1 MNEATISIRL
11 DSKDKIDFEKLCKNI
26 GMTVSTALNVFIK
39 KSISE
44 QEIPV
49 TLSANKREKAWNNLQ
64 TIVKNTKVDLPKNYD
79 YKEEYRKW
87 LRGKQC
93 K

>member
-44 QEIPV
+44 QEIPE

-64 TIVKNTKVDLPKNYD
+64 TIVKNTKVNLPKNYD
-79 YKEEYRKW
+79 YKEEYK
-87 LRGKQC
+87 K
-93 K
+93 

>member
-11 DSKDKIDFEKLCKNI
+11 DSKDKTNFEKLCKNI
-26 GMTVSTALNVFIK
+26 GMTVSTAINVFIK

-49 TLSANKREKAWNNLQ
+49 TLSANKKEKAWNNLKK
-64 TIVKNTKVDLPKNYD
+64 IVKNTNVNLPKKYD
-79 YKEEYRKW
+79 YKEEYKKSI
-87 LRGKQC
+87 RGE
-93 K
+93 

>member
-49 TLSANKREKAWNNLQ
+49 TLSVNKKEKAWNDLQ
-64 TIVKNTKVDLPKNYD
+64 AIVKNTKVDLPKDYNYKD
-79 YKEEYRKW
+79 EYKKW
-87 LRGKQC
+87 MRGE
-93 K
+93 

>member
-49 TLSANKREKAWNNLQ
+49 TLSANKRENAWNNLQ

-79 YKEEYRKW
+79 YKEEYK
-87 LRGKQC
+87 K
-93 K
+93 

>member
-11 DSKDKIDFEKLCKNI
+11 DSKDKIDFERLCKNI

-79 YKEEYRKW
+79 YKEEYKKW
-87 LRGKQC
+87 MRGK
-93 K
+93 

>member
-11 DSKDKIDFEKLCKNI
+11 DSKDKINFEKLCKNI

-44 QEIPV
+44 QEIPI
-49 TLSANKREKAWNNLQ
+49 TLSANKKEKAWNNLK
-64 TIVKNTKVDLPKNYD
+64 TIVKNTKVDLPKEYD
-79 YKEEYRKW
+79 YKKEYKKW
-87 LRGKQC
+87 MRDE
-93 K
+93 

>member
-11 DSKDKIDFEKLCKNI
+11 DSRDKIDFEKLCKNI
-26 GMTVSTALNVFIK
+26 GMTVSTAINVFIK

-49 TLSANKREKAWNNLQ
+49 TLSANKKEKAWKNLK
-64 TIVKNTKVDLPKNYD
+64 TIVKNTKVNLPKEYD
-79 YKEEYRKW
+79 YKEEYKKTMRDE
-87 LRGKQC
+87 
-93 K
+93 

>member
-64 TIVKNTKVDLPKNYD
+64 TIVKNTKVDFPKNYD

-87 LRGKQC
+87 LRGK
-93 K
+93 

>member
-11 DSKDKIDFEKLCKNI
+11 DSRDKISFEKLCKNI
-26 GMTVSTALNVFIK
+26 GMTVSTALNIFIK

-49 TLSANKREKAWNNLQ
+49 ILSANKKEKAWNNLK
-64 TIVKNTKVDLPKNYD
+64 TIVKNTKVDLPKDYN
-79 YKEEYRKW
+79 YKEEYKKW
-87 LRGKQC
+87 MRGE
-93 K
+93 

>member
-87 LRGKQC
+87 LRGK
-93 K
+93 

>member
-11 DSKDKIDFEKLCKNI
+11 DSRDKIDFEKLCKNI
-26 GMTVSTALNVFIK
+26 GMTVSTAINVFIK

-49 TLSANKREKAWNNLQ
+49 TVSANKKEKAWNNLKM
-64 TIVKNTKVDLPKNYD
+64 IVKNTKVNLPKDYD
-79 YKEEYRKW
+79 YKEKYKKSM
-87 LRGKQC
+87 RGE
-93 K
+93 

>member
-87 LRGKQC
+87 MRSK
-93 K
+93 

>member
-64 TIVKNTKVDLPKNYD
+64 TIVKNTKVNLPKNYD
-79 YKEEYRKW
+79 YKEEYKSW
-87 LRGKQC
+87 MRGK
-93 K
+93 

>member
-64 TIVKNTKVDLPKNYD
+64 TIVKNTKVDFPKNYD
-79 YKEEYRKW
+79 YKEEYK
-87 LRGKQC
+87 
-93 K
+93 

>member
-87 LRGKQC
+87 MRGK
-93 K
+93 